1 MVRIVAIARVLMT
14 LLCLVPFSNARQA
27 SGAIAPC
34 APLAPVNETPPPVSE
49 EDDERESVDG
59 KERLV
64 TQSRLRLPIR
74 QQITLLPRGHTKLN
88 SPSNSLT
95 SPADADP
102 FHNGLGAHYRC

>member
-1 MVRIVAIARVLMT
+1 MVRIVAIARVLMI
-14 LLCLVPFSNARQA
+14 LLCLVPFSSARQA
-27 SGAIAPC
+27 SGVIAPC
-34 APLAPVNETPPPVSE
+34 APLAPANETPPVSE

-64 TQSRLRLPIR
+64 TQSRLRPPIR
-74 QQITLLPRGHTKLN
+74 QQTTLLPRGHTTLN